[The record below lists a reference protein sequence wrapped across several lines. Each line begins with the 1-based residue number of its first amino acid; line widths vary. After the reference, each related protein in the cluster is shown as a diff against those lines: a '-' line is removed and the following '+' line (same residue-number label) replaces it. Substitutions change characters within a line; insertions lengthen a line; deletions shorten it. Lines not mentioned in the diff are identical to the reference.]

1 MSRRGKLRP
10 VALLKRK
17 AGVENAAASNLR
29 CGERRTKAKNEGGK
43 EAPNLHHES
52 KPNNETPPEPLS
64 FPSYYELWPA
74 AYCGEA
80 VWSLVGIRS
89 WSEGYDV
96 LYVRYLSEHL
106 FSDAHTKYIE
116 SRGLLTCIFSNFRD
130 RTGKWP
136 LSFSF

>member
-1 MSRRGKLRP
+1 
-10 VALLKRK
+10 
-17 AGVENAAASNLR
+17 VENTAASNLR

-52 KPNNETPPEPLS
+52 KPNNETPPELLS
-64 FPSYYELWPA
+64 FPSHYELWPV

-96 LYVRYLSEHL
+96 PHARYLSEAL
-106 FSDAHTKYIE
+106 FSDALRNILKAEVSWRAYCPIFEIE
-116 SRGLLTCIFSNFRD
+116 RAKGL
-130 RTGKWP
+130 
-136 LSFSF
+136 